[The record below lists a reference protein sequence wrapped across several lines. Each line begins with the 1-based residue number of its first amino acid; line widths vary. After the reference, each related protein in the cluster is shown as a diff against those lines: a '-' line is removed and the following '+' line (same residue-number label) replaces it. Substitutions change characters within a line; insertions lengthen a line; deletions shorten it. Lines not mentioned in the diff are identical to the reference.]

1 MTMELIQFN
10 APHGAEIRGLD
21 LTQPMS
27 GKTLEW
33 VRNAWHKNPVLLFR
47 GQDLDDQQLMSFAR
61 NFGELELPPSRL
73 LNYSHG
79 SGQKDDVPPEINVIS
94 NIIEDGKKIG
104 QLGAEEAKWHS
115 DTGFVEKPPAGS
127 FLHAK
132 ELPPEGEGGNTS
144 FLNLYDAYD
153 ALPEDLRETVEDRW
167 SKHDPSYT
175 SDGILRKDFRAY
187 PNPSMGPGPSHPL
200 VREHPET
207 GRKALYLGR
216 RFNAYILGLPV
227 AESEVLLDRLWKHA
241 TQSCFMYEHVWS
253 IGDVLIWDNRCIMH
267 RRESFNP
274 KMRRRMHRAQTAGSR
289 PYR

>member
-1 MTMELIQFN
+1 MEIIRLN

-21 LTQPMS
+21 LAEPMTPET
-27 GKTLEW
+27 GEA
-33 VRNAWHKNPVLLFR
+33 VRGAWHDNPVLLFR
-47 GQDLDDQQLMSFAR
+47 GQDLDDQQLMSLAR

-73 LNYSHG
+73 LKYSHG
-79 SGQKDDVPPEINVIS
+79 SGQKDGIPPEINVIS
-94 NIIEDGKKIG
+94 NIVEDGKKIG

-132 ELPPEGEGGNTS
+132 ELPPEGSGGNTS

-153 ALPEDLRETVEDRW
+153 ALPDDLRAAAEDRW

-175 SDGILRKDFRAY
+175 SDGVLRKDFKAY
-187 PNPSMGPGPSHPL
+187 ADPSMGPGPCHPL

-216 RFNAYILGLPV
+216 RFNSYVLGLGV
-227 AESEVLLDRLWKHA
+227 EDSEALLDRLWAHA
-241 TQSCFMYEHVWS
+241 TQECFMYEHIWS
-253 IGDVLIWDNRCIMH
+253 LGDVMIWDNRCVMH
-267 RRESFNP
+267 RRESFDP
-274 KMRRRMHRAQTAGSR
+274 AMRRRMHRAQTAGDR
-289 PYR
+289 PFR